1 MKLEAEEDSRS
12 RWSVCWRVRWFTLW
26 IWKTASRS
34 PNLWVFP
41 GPQTRLSGA
50 TVRGVGGAVLI
61 VSQDPGRPAKTKASV
76 LMNNLPGRPCLP
88 ADSSCRRPSGKPSRG
103 FQGSWER
110 NRNLRTM
117 LLPSARPS
125 SAWSPSISLKTF
137 LLYLPG
143 QDIIRMKHVCMDGGD
158 VNIYGS

>member
-1 MKLEAEEDSRS
+1 MKLEAEEDSRP

-41 GPQTRLSGA
+41 GPQSHLSGA
-50 TVRGVGGAVLI
+50 TVRNADSGFDRLVRSRPP
-61 VSQDPGRPAKTKASV
+61 SQNQSSV

-88 ADSSCRRPSGKPSRG
+88 ADSSCQCPSGKPSRG
-103 FQGSWER
+103 FRGSWER

-125 SAWSPSISLKTF
+125 SAWSPSISLRTF
-137 LLYLPG
+137 CSTYPVRTFSG
-143 QDIIRMKHVCMDGGD
+143 
-158 VNIYGS
+158 